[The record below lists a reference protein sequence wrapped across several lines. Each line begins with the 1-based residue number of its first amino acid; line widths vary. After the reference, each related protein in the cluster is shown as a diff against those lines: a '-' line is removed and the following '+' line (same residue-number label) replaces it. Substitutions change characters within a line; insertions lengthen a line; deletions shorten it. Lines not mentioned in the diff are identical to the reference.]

1 VNEERPPSGRYERRK
16 SVMRYEFER
25 NGDRLGS
32 VLWEGPGQ
40 VDVDVPDADLRSRFE
55 RHFAGEVIYLDA
67 NPFESGS
74 DPLQTRRRDWTPW
87 EFERACRTL
96 ANSEGMD
103 THRVPSGP
111 VEHREGV
118 PSR

>member
-1 VNEERPPSGRYERRK
+1 
-16 SVMRYEFER
+16 MRYEFER
-25 NGDRLGS
+25 DGDRLGS

-40 VDVDVPDADLRSRFE
+40 VSVDVGDDDLRSRFE
-55 RHFAGEVIYLDA
+55 RHFEGEVIYLDA
-67 NPFESGS
+67 NPFESGA

-96 ANSEGMD
+96 ANSEGLSIQ
-103 THRVPSGP
+103 RVPSGP
-111 VEHREGV
+111 VEFREGV

>member
-1 VNEERPPSGRYERRK
+1 VNGRSPPSERQERRR

-25 NGDRLGS
+25 DGDRLGS

-40 VDVDVPDADLRSRFE
+40 VSVDVHDPELRSRFE
-55 RHFAGEVIYLDA
+55 RHFEGEVIYLDA
-67 NPFESGS
+67 NHFESGQ

-96 ANSEGMD
+96 ANSE
-103 THRVPSGP
+103 HCQIKRVPSGP
-111 VEHREGV
+111 VEFREEV

>member
-1 VNEERPPSGRYERRK
+1 
-16 SVMRYEFER
+16 MRYEFER

-40 VDVDVPDADLRSRFE
+40 VSVDVHDDDLRARFE
-55 RHFAGEVIYLDA
+55 RHLAGEVIYLDA
-67 NPFESGS
+67 KPFPSGW

-87 EFERACRTL
+87 EFERACRAL
-96 ANSEGMD
+96 ASGEQME
-103 THRVPSGP
+103 THRVPSGS
-111 VEHREGV
+111 VQFREEV

>member
-1 VNEERPPSGRYERRK
+1 
-16 SVMRYEFER
+16 MRYEFER

-40 VDVDVPDADLRSRFE
+40 VSVDVRDEDLRSRFE

-87 EFERACRTL
+87 EFERQVRNL
-96 ANSEGMD
+96 AHKLGA
-103 THRVPSGP
+103 TVRRVATGP
-111 VEHREGV
+111 VEERSTEAAA
-118 PSR
+118 R